1 MRPSMAFLVLVLLAA
16 VPACGREGSSSAT
29 EGETAWLLTLHGAGG
44 GESVIG
50 LDEHGGATV
59 VVAGPKSLPSGVTMR
74 DPRGMA
80 AMPDGTLLV
89 ATAWSDDPAILR
101 FGSVDPQGRRAF
113 VGTFADLGK
122 EIAAR
127 VHPYAVVVSPDGT
140 VFVSCQ
146 DGNIV
151 TRYAGLDAPVAG
163 EPVPAPAGTRANW
176 IPPTPPRDGIFI
188 GSIGEQRDG
197 LRCVRGLAFDGTG
210 RLLVVDRDAPA
221 VYAYDA
227 ATGRRVETVLDRS
240 HGLKKPIQVHCDAE
254 GRIFVSDR
262 EAKSVFVREVDGTV
276 KDLFEGLKM
285 RPGLPSCLAIEDDV
299 LYLGDR
305 KAKAILS
312 LDLRTPGAEPEVFVG
327 ALPDPPE
334 FLYADADHRSKAS
347 SGGDARGG
355 RTSSRSPRGER
366 EMR

>member
-1 MRPSMAFLVLVLLAA
+1 MTVLLPLALAA
-16 VPACGREGSSSAT
+16 LVSCGREGSSSGAA
-29 EGETAWLLTLHGAGG
+29 GETAWLLTLHGAGG

-50 LDEHGGATV
+50 LDEQGGATV
-59 VVAGPKSLPSGVTMR
+59 VVAGPRSVPAGVEMR
-74 DPRGMA
+74 DPRGLA
-80 AMPDGTLLV
+80 ALPDGTLLV

-101 FGSVDPQGRRAF
+101 FGSIDAQGRRPF

-127 VHPYAVVVSPDGT
+127 VHPYAVVVAPDGT

-151 TRYAGLDAPVAG
+151 TRYAGLDAPIAG
-163 EPVPAPAGTRANW
+163 APIPAPAGTRANW

-197 LRCVRGLAFDGTG
+197 LRCVRGLAFDATG

-221 VYAYDA
+221 VLAYDA

-240 HGLKKPIQVHCDAE
+240 HGLKKPIQVLCDEA

-262 EAKSVFVREVDGTV
+262 EARSVFVREVDGTV
-276 KDLFEGLKM
+276 KDLFEGRSS
-285 RPGLPSCLAIEDDV
+285 RPGLPSCLAIADDW

-305 KAKAILS
+305 KAKAILR

-347 SGGDARGG
+347 SGGNA
-355 RTSSRSPRGER
+355 RGER
-366 EMR
+366 TGSRSAGGDARERR